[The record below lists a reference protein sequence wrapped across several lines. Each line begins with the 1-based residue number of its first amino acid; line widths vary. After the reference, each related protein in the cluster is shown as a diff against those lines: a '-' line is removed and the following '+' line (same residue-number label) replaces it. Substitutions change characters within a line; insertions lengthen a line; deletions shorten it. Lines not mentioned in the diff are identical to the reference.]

1 MLLLKTIPV
10 IRLRRCDAD
19 ANDGA
24 PTFGGIYPTEIIAPT
39 LREVADVLEKWS
51 NVPLEEEDL
60 DLLGIILTKVYKSVE
75 AAVDRKEM

>member
-19 ANDGA
+19 GA
-24 PTFGGIYPTEIIAPT
+24 PTFGGIYPTETIAPT
-39 LREVADVLEKWS
+39 LREGADVLEKWS

-75 AAVDRKEM
+75 AVDRKEM